1 MLELALLAVL
11 TFQDASPASQG
22 RRPDPPT
29 TEAQRAEDE
38 RHRVTEGERSGDAAT
53 PGRYICQLTRLP
65 GSNIRTRHCATVED
79 RRRARD
85 LAREVLPGAAG
96 GTSAS

>member
-1 MLELALLAVL
+1 MLLAALLALAV
-11 TFQDASPASQG
+11 QDPVEIPQA
-22 RRPDPPT
+22 RRPEPPPVS
-29 TEAQRAEDE
+29 EAQAAEDA
-38 RHRVTEGERSGDAAT
+38 RHVVTEGERAGDAGT

-65 GSNIRTRHCATVED
+65 GSNLRTRHCATAED
-79 RRRARD
+79 RRRARE